1 MSTPP
6 VQEMTP
12 PQQPEELNPLQLE
25 GVTPQQMEEM
35 VRHLVRAFYTPRT
48 DELTSLPVEEMAIA
62 TTSEATPETLD
73 SLMSTLN
80 KWRIAIALTSGLG
93 AVVSSEIFV
102 KRIPKGLSITLAVA
116 CRVLT
121 INRVLGISAS
131 NRRKDPPK
139 NYHWSMY
146 SAVASTAVYGVAG
159 WYLSRKQHPT
169 VFVCLVMLM
178 FTAISGM
185 SSLKMWVFAFLS
197 LYMFTFIYI
206 YDTHVLF
213 VTKTCQIILIPTS

>member
-93 AVVSSEIFV
+93 AVVSSEIIV

-121 INRVLGISAS
+121 SNRVLDQIYTGK
-131 NRRKDPPK
+131 NRMKEC
-139 NYHWSMY
+139 
-146 SAVASTAVYGVAG
+146 VAT
-159 WYLSRKQHPT
+159 L
-169 VFVCLVMLM
+169 
-178 FTAISGM
+178 
-185 SSLKMWVFAFLS
+185 
-197 LYMFTFIYI
+197 LYN
-206 YDTHVLF
+206 
-213 VTKTCQIILIPTS
+213 